1 MGCNWIGGYSAMTIS
16 TTVLKTLLAIQN
28 WIRALQSNP
37 TMTETLM
44 TVMLTDG
51 GIPQDGAG

>member
-1 MGCNWIGGYSAMTIS
+1 MTIS

-44 TVMLTDG
+44 TVMITDG

>member
-16 TTVLKTLLAIQN
+16 TTGLKTLLDMQN
-28 WIRALQSNP
+28 WIRAFQSNS

-44 TVMLTDG
+44 TVMITDG
-51 GIPQDGAG
+51 GIAQDGAG